1 MGIMK
6 TEEQVRE
13 MVSNGLD
20 ILDARHHQSLLWVT
34 PWTECQLNILGEWK
48 TNGHSIEIMQDYYYL
63 TDRRKE
69 NFRKRHGFRP
79 MDESFKVKSK

>member
-20 ILDARHHQSLLWVT
+20 ILDARDHQSLLWVT

-63 TDRRKE
+63 TDRTNE

-79 MDESFKVKSK
+79 MDKWLKEKK

>member
-1 MGIMK
+1 MK
-6 TEEQVRE
+6 TEEQVRA

-48 TNGHSIEIMQDYYYL
+48 TNGHSIEIMRDYYYL

-79 MDESFKVKSK
+79 MDESFKVKNK